1 MSEAI
6 RIAKRR
12 SAGLEISGPLPYQ
25 AVFDLP
31 ASPGVS
37 PECGITLRSTVC
49 ICPDLQAYKNALK
62 MIREMPEAK
71 KIGQVFQGMKK
82 PVNSLSEECTIE
94 DIINIVAITAVQA
107 QAGQKVIDAEDTD
120 DLAAAN
126 EEQYHI
132 F

>member
-1 MSEAI
+1 
-6 RIAKRR
+6 
-12 SAGLEISGPLPYQ
+12 
-25 AVFDLP
+25 
-31 ASPGVS
+31 
-37 PECGITLRSTVC
+37 
-49 ICPDLQAYKNALK
+49 